1 MVLTSKGFSRN
12 YPALKYFKVEEFD
25 SPDESGSG
33 ENMCPIFLKKLD
45 DARGRAKIPFK
56 INSGYRT
63 PKHNTKVGGVKNSS
77 HINIPCNASDI
88 YVKDSKSR
96 FIILVSLMAQ
106 GFTRFGMGANFIHVD
121 SDNKKSPN
129 LLWHY
134 Y

>member
-1 MVLTSKGFSRN
+1 MALTSKGFSRN

-56 INSGYRT
+56 ITSGYRT

-96 FIILVSLMAQ
+96 
-106 GFTRFGMGANFIHVD
+106 NVD
-121 SDNKKSPN
+121 ENV
-129 LLWHY
+129 
-134 Y
+134 